1 MEKPL
6 YKKWWFWVIAI
17 FAALFIFGAI
27 TGIDEAK
34 KDIESGEVNKIENE
48 NNEEVENESIQEDL
62 NEEESVIEHDET
74 FVFGEFTIEN
84 IVTEINDEEL
94 TFKFRW
100 INQSGEDKMPFTAL
114 GYIDFLQGEEI
125 LRETSGA
132 FDIGNKSGILFKNA
146 NGGGHSVTLV
156 YKLMND
162 DPVKARFGATHEI
175 DNTKEELIIEVD

>member
-1 MEKPL
+1 MEKSL
-6 YKKWWFWVIAI
+6 YKKWWVWVIAI
-17 FAALFIFGAI
+17 FAVLFIFGAM
-27 TGIDEAK
+27 TGINEAK
-34 KDIESGEVNKIENE
+34 KDIESGEVNKTENG
-48 NNEEVENESIQEDL
+48 NNEEPKQSEKEQN
-62 NEEESVIEHDET
+62 VIEHDET

-84 IVTEINDEEL
+84 IVTEINDDEL

-156 YKLMND
+156 YKLVND
-162 DPVKARFGATHEI
+162 DPVQVRFGATNEI